1 MRRVIETLAANTK
14 PRDGT
19 TLIKRFAEMHFD
31 NCSAGV
37 QRRRRNLGMKA
48 FESSQLRKL
57 EHLKDS
63 FYPIKS
69 LIESSTRTRAE
80 ALRVPAKGTW
90 YPPRRSC
97 FQWEAWAKTLRF
109 ILFGLFGFRALELGK
124 LKVDDGRLYLWQI
137 KSKRDLR

>member
-1 MRRVIETLAANTK
+1 
-14 PRDGT
+14 
-19 TLIKRFAEMHFD
+19 MHFD

-69 LIESSTRTRAE
+69 LIESSTRTRAK
-80 ALRVPAKGTW
+80 ALRVPAKGT
-90 YPPRRSC
+90 
-97 FQWEAWAKTLRF
+97 
-109 ILFGLFGFRALELGK
+109 
-124 LKVDDGRLYLWQI
+124 
-137 KSKRDLR
+137 